1 MASEYIGI
9 HIQAGALVWELALDG
24 SDGGFTLITVLI
36 GGRGA
41 IILVI
46 DTVTIMATIEVMRQA
61 TGQVIERLN
70 DLVFITTEMVSEP

>member
-1 MASEYIGI
+1 MALEYIGI
-9 HIQAGALVWELALDG
+9 PIRAGALVWALALDG
-24 SDGGFTLITVLI
+24 SDGDFTLITVLI

-41 IILVI
+41 IIPDI
-46 DTVTIMATIEVMRQA
+46 DMVTITVTIEVMRQA